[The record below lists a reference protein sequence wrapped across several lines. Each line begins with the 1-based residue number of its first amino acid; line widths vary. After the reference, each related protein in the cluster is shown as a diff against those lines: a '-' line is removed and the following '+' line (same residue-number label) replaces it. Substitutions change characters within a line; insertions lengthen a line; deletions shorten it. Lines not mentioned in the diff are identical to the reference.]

1 MQEQLLDW
9 YHREARDL
17 PWRRTRD
24 PYKIWVSEV
33 ILQQTQVVTGTAY
46 YERFVER
53 FPTVQALAE
62 ATLEDVLQA
71 WEGCGYYARARNLHA
86 AAKQI
91 TGQPFPETYEGWLA
105 LKGVGPYT
113 AAAVSSIAFGYPKAV
128 VDGNVRR
135 VLSRWFAVKEPSD
148 HWLQTTADEQLFHA
162 DPSSWNQAVME
173 LGATICTPKAPKCP
187 VCPVKDF
194 CKAYQSGNPT
204 AYPAPKVRAEVK
216 EVQAVAL
223 IVGDQHNLYIEKRP
237 EKGLLGGLSGPPLE
251 QVQAGETVEDALKRL
266 LDRLSVPDAKHLGTT
281 EHTMTHRHFVVR
293 VYQAEA
299 DLPLSASTAAM
310 SKLDRKILRLL
321 QEKQGALF
329 G

>member
-1 MQEQLLDW
+1 M
-9 YHREARDL
+9 
-17 PWRRTRD
+17 
-24 PYKIWVSEV
+24 
-33 ILQQTQVVTGTAY
+33 QQTQVVTGTAY

-53 FPTVQALAE
+53 FPTVQDLAD
-62 ATLEDVLQA
+62 APLEDVLQA

-91 TGQPFPETYEGWLA
+91 AGHPFPETYEGWLA

-148 HWLQTTADEQLFHA
+148 TWLQTTADEQLFRA

-194 CKAYQSGNPT
+194 CKAYPSGTPT
-204 AYPAPKVRAEVK
+204 AFPAPKVRAEVK

-223 IVGDQHNLYIEKRP
+223 IVGDQQALYIEKRP

-251 QVQAGETVEDALKRL
+251 QVQAGETAEEALQRL
-266 LDRLSVPDAKHLGTT
+266 LNRLSVREAKYLGTT
-281 EHTMTHRHFVVR
+281 QHGMTHRHFVIR
-293 VYQAEA
+293 VYQAEGN
-299 DLPLSASTAAM
+299 LPRTASTTAM
-310 SKLDRKILRLL
+310 SKLDRRILGLL
-321 QEKQGALF
+321 DEPQGLLF

>member
-1 MQEQLLDW
+1 MQEQLLNW
-9 YHREARDL
+9 YHKNARDL

-53 FPTVQALAE
+53 FPTVQDLAQ
-62 ATLEDVLQA
+62 APLEEVLQA

-91 TGQPFPETYEGWLA
+91 AEDPFPETFEGWLA

-135 VLSRWFAVKEPSD
+135 VLARWYAIKEPTEL
-148 HWLQTTADEQLFHA
+148 WLQTTADGLLVVQEA
-162 DPSSWNQAVME
+162 GNWNQAVME

-187 VCPVKDF
+187 ECPVKTF
-194 CKAYQSGNPT
+194 CKAYQSGKPT
-204 AYPAPKVRAEVK
+204 DYPAPKVRAEVK

-223 IVGDQHNLYIEKRP
+223 IVGDLHTLYIEKRP

-251 QVQAGETVEDALKRL
+251 QVQSGETAEVALNRL
-266 LDRLSVPDAKHLGTT
+266 LGRLAAKEARFLGTI
-281 EHTMTHRHFVVR
+281 EHTMTHRHFVVQ
-293 VYQAEA
+293 VHQAQA
-299 DLPLSASTAAM
+299 DLPRTASTVAM
-310 SKLDRKILRLL
+310 SRLDRKLLGVL
-321 QEKQGALF
+321 QEKQGSLF